1 MYSFFVIV
9 AMISAVVGVVCVVR
23 GSLAGGFVAALFL
36 MVGLVGVA
44 VMQMHWD
51 HCAGMPFVTKWCG

>member
-9 AMISAVVGVVCVVR
+9 ALISAVVCFVCVLR
-23 GSLAGGFVAALFL
+23 GSLAGGFVAAFFL

-51 HCAGMPFVTKWCG
+51 HCASMPFVNKWCG